1 VDKSVPNGHWKKV
14 PKDDA
19 KRACDANDKEEL
31 KRLVEFAIVERARRI
46 EFLSSDTERVRV
58 AYKMVGA
65 WTRYVG
71 CGNGG
76 TTVKLTLRGDGSAS
90 YGSKTLERVWPEVE
104 MWQKLVSELLQ
115 NSGDA
120 SMKGTPEGNEQ
131 VFRALEYENSGKIN
145 FRSLACGMENNGV
158 ANSSDDELDAMINKA
173 DSDGINQVNF
183 DEFCRILVS
192 PKVNDNGQVEKTRDF
207 EGTWKLGEISELG
220 DYEVE
225 LEPDDGIRALNFP
238 WEVGGRYG
246 FCKA

>member
-1 VDKSVPNGHWKKV
+1 MAIREGVPEN
-14 PKDDA
+14 DA

-31 KRLVEFAIVERARRI
+31 KRLIEFANSNVERARRK
-46 EFLSSDTERVRV
+46 EFLNSDTERVRV

-65 WTRYVG
+65 WIRYVG

-76 TTVKLTLRGDGSAS
+76 TTVKLTLRGNGSAN
-90 YGSKTLERVWPEVE
+90 YGLKTLERVWPEVE

-120 SMKGTPEGNEQ
+120 SMIGTPEGNKQ
-131 VFRALEYENSGKIN
+131 IFGALEYENSGQIH
-145 FRSLACGMENNGV
+145 FRSLANNDV
-158 ANSSDDELDAMINKA
+158 ASSSSDDELEAMINKA
-173 DSDGINQVNF
+173 DRDGDGQVNF

-192 PKVNDNGQVEKTRDF
+192 PKLNDNGLVEKTRDF
-207 EGTWKLGEISELG
+207 EGTWKLGEISNEQGRIG
-220 DYEVE
+220 DYELA
-225 LEPDDGIRALNFP
+225 LEPDDGSKPLNFT